1 MNRIKTATRTL
12 AAAAILGTG
21 MASAPAFADDAG
33 ARPAE
38 RLLEQVSGNLRGQAA
53 GDSRY
58 EGRGT
63 RNVDANLN
71 ASERRWREMELRRT
85 EAN

>member
-21 MASAPAFADDAG
+21 LASAPAFADDAG

-58 EGRGT
+58 EGRVT
-63 RNVDANLN
+63 RDIEATLN
-71 ASERRWREMELRRT
+71 ASERRWREMELRRA
-85 EAN
+85 EAS